1 MTKKCIGCGAVLQYT
16 YPSIEGYVKKEVYEK
31 SKYCER
37 CFKIKHYG
45 KLDVLEIKKDF
56 LSMMR
61 DIRNT
66 NAGIIYLI
74 DILSLSNTNSEY
86 LKLLGNNDIVLLT
99 KKDILP
105 KSVKDKK
112 VIKYFKEN
120 FKTSASVMVISSV
133 KKYNIDLLF
142 KELDKKPKTYYVVGS
157 TNSGKSTFINALVNS
172 IGRKGNITTSALP
185 NTTTEYIKIKINDK
199 LSIID
204 TPGFIEKNTIYN
216 YITIDK
222 IKEIIP
228 KKEIKPKIMQTKSGF
243 TVIVDDLLR
252 IDNIG
257 KEKANLI
264 FYMNNNMKF
273 TKVKITTK
281 DDLKSLP
288 KKNITTDGKTDIVIN
303 GLGFIKITTKSNLVI
318 YTLDEDIIN
327 TRNKMI

>member
-1 MTKKCIGCGAVLQYT
+1 MNKKCIGCGAVLQYI
-16 YPSIEGYVKKEVYEK
+16 YPSIEGYVKKDVYDK

-66 NAGIIYLI
+66 RAGIIYLI
-74 DILSLSNTNSEY
+74 DILSLSNINNEY
-86 LKLLGNNDIVLLT
+86 IKLLEQNDIVILT
-99 KKDILP
+99 KKDLLP

-112 VIKYFKEN
+112 IIKYFKEHFITKAN
-120 FKTSASVMVISSV
+120 VMVISSV

-142 KELDKKPKTYYVVGS
+142 KELDKFPKTYYVVGQ

-172 IGRKGNITTSALP
+172 LGRKGNITTSVLP

-199 LSIID
+199 LNIID
-204 TPGFIEKNTIYN
+204 TPGFIEKKSIYN

-222 IKEIIP
+222 IKEIVP
-228 KKEIKPKIMQTKSGF
+228 KKEIKPKVMQTKSGF
-243 TVIVDDLLR
+243 TVIVSDLLR

-264 FYMNNNMKF
+264 FYMNNNMNF
-273 TKVKITTK
+273 IKVKITTK

-288 KKNITTDGKTDIVIN
+288 KKNIKTDGNTDIVIN
-303 GLGFIKITTKSNLVI
+303 GLGFIKVTTKSTLVV
-318 YTLDEDIIN
+318 YTLDEDIIS
-327 TRNKMI
+327 TRSKMI

>member
-1 MTKKCIGCGAVLQYT
+1 MNKKCIGCGAQLQYT
-16 YPSIEGYVKKEVYEK
+16 YPSIEGYVRKEVYEK

-45 KLDVLEIKKDF
+45 KLDVIEIKKDF
-56 LSMMR
+56 LSMIR

-74 DILSLSNTNSEY
+74 DILSLSNINNEY
-86 LKLLGNNDIVLLT
+86 LKLLDTSDIVLLT
-99 KKDILP
+99 KKDLLP

-112 VIKYFKEN
+112 IIKYFKEN
-120 FKTSASVMVISSV
+120 FKTKANVMIISSK

-142 KELDKKPKTYYVVGS
+142 KELDKMPKTYYVIGQ
-157 TNSGKSTFINALVNS
+157 TNSGKSTFINALVSS
-172 IGRKGNITTSALP
+172 IGRKGNITTSVLP
-185 NTTTEYIKIKINDK
+185 NTTTEYIKIKINEK

-216 YITIDK
+216 YITIEK
-222 IKEIIP
+222 IKEIMP

-243 TVIVDDLLR
+243 TVIVNDILR

-273 TKVKITTK
+273 TKVRVTTK

-288 KKNITTDGKTDIVIN
+288 KKNINTNGKTDIVIN
-303 GLGFIKITTKSNLVI
+303 GLGFIKVTTKSNLVI
-318 YTLDEDIIN
+318 YTLDEDIIS
-327 TRNKMI
+327 TRNKII